1 MEPGPGAMRAWGP
14 SGGGRWG
21 RVSSLPF
28 LAALCL
34 LTAPASATLGAGV
47 QPAGNN
53 SRWDLAEVLG
63 VGCPGAHGG
72 GRQAFSKQHFEPDIG
87 ARDVIATDLPGA
99 NHMPG
104 LALRVNPR
112 GPQSLI
118 LSPEI

>member
-47 QPAGNN
+47 QPAVNN

-72 GRQAFSKQHFEPDIG
+72 QADKHS
-87 ARDVIATDLPGA
+87 A
-99 NHMPG
+99 NSTLSLTLG
-104 LALRVNPR
+104 LET
-112 GPQSLI
+112 S
-118 LSPEI
+118 

>member
-14 SGGGRWG
+14 SGGGGWG

-34 LTAPASATLGAGV
+34 LTAPAPAAPGAGV

-63 VGCPGAHGG
+63 AGCPGPWWT
-72 GRQAFSKQHFEPDIG
+72 GRPAFSNQHFEP
-87 ARDVIATDLPGA
+87 TPSLTL
-99 NHMPG
+99 G
-104 LALRVNPR
+104 LET
-112 GPQSLI
+112 S
-118 LSPEI
+118 